1 METCD
6 ISVGTSEFPGTTRE
20 CFESTLFEA
29 SARDQAAALRA
40 ILEEYLAVD
49 QSDNGGSKFRTPA
62 LQREINSW
70 ITRLETGQVGID
82 MDLES
87 ASEVVRRALKHA
99 DALMRTSGPQ
109 SAVDRLHTA
118 MHGYLH
124 SLCDEVGLPHG
135 DRPTMNQLLKA
146 IRANHPSLAD
156 LGARPG
162 EITKILGAMATIFDS
177 LNPVRNN
184 ASVAHPN
191 EELIGEPEAMLVIN
205 TVRTLIGY
213 LETKR
218 RQVVER
224 I

>member
-1 METCD
+1 
-6 ISVGTSEFPGTTRE
+6 
-20 CFESTLFEA
+20 
-29 SARDQAAALRA
+29 
-40 ILEEYLAVD
+40 
-49 QSDNGGSKFRTPA
+49 
-62 LQREINSW
+62 
-70 ITRLETGQVGID
+70 
-82 MDLES
+82 
-87 ASEVVRRALKHA
+87 
-99 DALMRTSGPQ
+99 
-109 SAVDRLHTA
+109 
-118 MHGYLH
+118 
-124 SLCDEVGLPHG
+124 
-135 DRPTMNQLLKA
+135 MNQLLKA